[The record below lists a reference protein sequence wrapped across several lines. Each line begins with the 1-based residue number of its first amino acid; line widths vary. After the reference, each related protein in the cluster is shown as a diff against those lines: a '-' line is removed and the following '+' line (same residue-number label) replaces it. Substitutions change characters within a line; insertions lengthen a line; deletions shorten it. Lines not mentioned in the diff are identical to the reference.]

1 MLREE
6 SERVL
11 LTYVKLLHSNIDTVV
26 IVGSFSPAAFGPFK
40 HENDAK

>member
-11 LTYVKLLHSNIDTVV
+11 LTYFKLLHSNIDTVV
-26 IVGSFSPAAFGPFK
+26 IVGSFFPDAFGPFK
-40 HENDAK
+40 HANDTK